1 MQQPA
6 YHLHKAL
13 YGLKQAPRAWHSA
26 LKSALAELEFEESKS
41 DAALFTRKSQRGLT
55 FLLVYVDDILVVDS
69 ELGVVQQVK
78 KQVLSK
84 FKGRDLGE
92 VSTFIGIQITR
103 DREAKSI
110 RLSQSKAIAE
120 LVEKQGLGAAKGRAT
135 PLHHSQQLVKEGE
148 PLEWEGKSNPYAELI
163 GSLLYLSN
171 CTRPDI
177 SHAAGMLARF
187 SSAPTVEHMQVA
199 KGVVRYLAGT
209 QQFGLVYQQCINRSS
224 SRVRGY
230 GDADYAGCKDTR
242 RSTIGYVFMLNGGAI
257 SWCSRRQAVVATS
270 TAEAEYI
277 AAAAT
282 VKEAMWLSKLM
293 QDLQQWDGQPLQL
306 LTDNQAAL
314 ALLTGSNSNSQRAKH
329 IDIVYHYARER
340 VERGDVAFAYCP
352 SSEMI
357 ADALTKPV
365 TLQVFGKCRHMFGI
379 RRMESGG

>member
-1 MQQPA
+1 
-6 YHLHKAL
+6 
-13 YGLKQAPRAWHSA
+13 
-26 LKSALAELEFEESKS
+26 
-41 DAALFTRKSQRGLT
+41 
-55 FLLVYVDDILVVDS
+55 
-69 ELGVVQQVK
+69 VQQVK

-110 RLSQSKAIAE
+110 KLSQSKAIAE

-163 GSLLYLSN
+163 GCLLYLSN

-209 QQFGLVYQQCINRSS
+209 QQHGLVYKQCINSSS

-242 RSTIGYVFMLNGGAI
+242 RSTTGYVFMLNGAAI

-277 AAAAT
+277 AAAAM

-293 QDLQQWDGQPLQL
+293 KDLQQWDGQPLQL

-352 SSEMI
+352 SSEMA

-365 TLQVFGKCRHMFGI
+365 TLQVFGKCRHVFGV